1 MKTIRFYLLF
11 FSVLILVLVSNVRVF
26 AEGIAEREVLSNGL
40 VLMHSEKKTLP
51 VVNVVL
57 AVKAGSFLDP
67 AEKAGLANLTA
78 DLMNEGTAKRSS
90 MNISDEIEFVGGQLN
105 LSGGLDYITIT
116 LTVLKKDLELG
127 FDLLSDIILNPAF
140 DPEEVIR
147 RMTMA
152 KGYITMMNDEPGVVV
167 SNAFKKAVYG
177 KHPYGMPV
185 EGIERTIDNITDQDI
200 VDFHKSYYTPN
211 NSIMAVVGDVS
222 REEIRSIIDKYFKG
236 WQMKE
241 I

>member
-236 WQMKE
+236 WQTSR
-241 I
+241 